1 MSKPVLYRCPTP
13 TNSLCSCGSTARAL
27 KAQGVDFES
36 RKVPFS
42 KKKRPEIRELTGQA
56 KVPVLVHGEEI
67 ITDSKRIKEYVERTW
82 GTR

>member
-13 TNSLCSCGSTARAL
+13 TNSLCSCGSAARAL

-36 RKVPFS
+36 RKVPYS
-42 KKKRPEIRELTGQA
+42 KKKRPEIRELTGQT
-56 KVPVLVHGEEI
+56 KVPVLVHGDEI